1 MILVQ
6 RADRQ
11 NKPPQPSFP
20 SLPCPSLLV
29 GQTVSSRAMRQRQRP
44 PSSKDDPRRPSV
56 SCFLHLPL
64 PLSLP
69 REWPPVQCSFV
80 CGVWCACVWHSTRR
94 TASPATGLVCMAHGR
109 PLLPPF
115 PAFEPQPSRERPRC
129 TETITKQKTQRP
141 PLAKL
146 TGFVARPGPTCAQDN
161 GGTIIASAPSLHTAM
176 HNHQHHHHQ
185 PRLVRNGGG

>member
-1 MILVQ
+1 M
-6 RADRQ
+6 
-11 NKPPQPSFP
+11 
-20 SLPCPSLLV
+20 
-29 GQTVSSRAMRQRQRP
+29 
-44 PSSKDDPRRPSV
+44 

-69 REWPPVQCSFV
+69 REWSAPGPARQAARPAVQCSFV
-80 CGVWCACVWHSTRR
+80 CGSVVCVCVCVWHSTRHSIAR
-94 TASPATGLVCMAHGR
+94 DRFGLYSTRAATASP
-109 PLLPPF
+109 LP
-115 PAFEPQPSRERPRC
+115 ALEPQPSRERRRC

-161 GGTIIASAPSLHTAM
+161 GGTISPNTRSLRTAM
-176 HNHQHHHHQ
+176 HHHQQ